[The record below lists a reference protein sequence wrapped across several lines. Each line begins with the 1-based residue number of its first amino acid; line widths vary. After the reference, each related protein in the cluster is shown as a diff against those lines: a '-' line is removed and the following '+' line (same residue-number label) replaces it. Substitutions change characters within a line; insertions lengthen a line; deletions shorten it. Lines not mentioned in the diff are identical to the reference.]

1 MGLPGGQGPGG
12 TSVPSVLQLH
22 CVPVEPPGQV
32 PGQLPSPLLEVKN
45 TLVQCPVY
53 PESVLPVHI
62 HVPAD
67 GSSDQ
72 HQCGITILNR
82 APGLASGK
90 ETLEF
95 QPLCRERSWP
105 GNSPQTSTPSTDIR
119 ASSMPSLK
127 VDREGLEDLCATTFV
142 PFHDPQL

>member
-22 CVPVEPPGQV
+22 RVPVEPPGQV

-45 TLVQCPVY
+45 TPVQCPVY

-95 QPLCRERSWP
+95 QPLCRGRSWP
-105 GNSPQTSTPSTDIR
+105 GNSPQPLHPALTLGPLQC
-119 ASSMPSLK
+119 P
-127 VDREGLEDLCATTFV
+127 
-142 PFHDPQL
+142 P